1 MKKLFVIPI
10 ILGIAA
16 AISLSMVFVS
26 EEPLEPESKSQSIY
40 DQGFTYYDIEIIQDV
55 LKEKNIIVSTPTAI
69 KDHTI
74 SQYCTYYQSGLPRTV
89 EYCTTTSIVDSTGN
103 SFGNINMGGDINTPI
118 LAIANMETTNLES
131 NKEEVVAVIETMIE
145 TLVCDCWEE
154 VKSEDDVESISSWV
168 DMVHKFYS
176 DYDERGITSQVDD
189 LTSAVIT
196 LEITPKEN
204 SILQTLVIIK

>member
-26 EEPLEPESKSQSIY
+26 EESPEPESQPIY
-40 DQGFTYYDIEIIQDV
+40 DEGFTYYDIEPIQNI
-55 LKEKNIIVSTPTAI
+55 LAEKGITVSRPTAVT
-69 KDHTI
+69 DHTI
-74 SQYCTYYQSGLPRTV
+74 GQYCTYFEKGLPRTV
-89 EYCTTTSIVDSTGN
+89 EYCTTTSVIGSEGN
-103 SFGNINMGGDINTPI
+103 SYGNINMGGKTTSPI
-118 LAIANMETTNLES
+118 LAIANLETSSLES

-154 VKSEDDVESISSWV
+154 VKSEDDVASISAWV
-168 DMVHKFYS
+168 DVVHNFYYES
-176 DYDERGITSQVDD
+176 GERGIKSQVDD
-189 LTSAVIT
+189 LTDAEIF

>member
-16 AISLSMVFVS
+16 VISLSMVFVS
-26 EEPLEPESKSQSIY
+26 EESPEPESQSIY
-40 DQGFTYYDIEIIQDV
+40 DQGFTYYDIEIIQDT

-74 SQYCTYYQSGLPRTV
+74 SQYCTYYQGGLPQTV
-89 EYCTTTSIVDSTGN
+89 SYCTTTSIVDSSGN
-103 SFGNINMGGDINTPI
+103 SFGNINMGGDVSSPV
-118 LAIANMETTNLES
+118 LAIANMETANLES

-154 VKSEDDVESISSWV
+154 VKSEDDIESIPVWV

-204 SILQTLVIIK
+204 SILQTLVILK